1 MFDFDISLFMLRMC
15 NTILRYC
22 DCSHVSIEFL
32 CSHVYMIVKL
42 TCLRT
47 KVDIRTVG
55 WWMYRLQSGNTEG
68 IRGLGM
74 YRGMITSIDTVTQV
88 SIEFRRKQAKK
99 NVGISIEHNT
109 NNTHEN
115 GNKCVPIWKRRE
127 VRIHV

>member
-1 MFDFDISLFMLRMC
+1 
-15 NTILRYC
+15 
-22 DCSHVSIEFL
+22 
-32 CSHVYMIVKL
+32 
-42 TCLRT
+42 
-47 KVDIRTVG
+47 
-55 WWMYRLQSGNTEG
+55 MYRLQSGNTEG